1 MQPLRFLAFSFLFGI
16 ASFAFAQD
24 GLEGVIVETYYVS
37 DEKDST
43 DVLSGMRLPVGTTTY
58 RIWADLAEGY
68 KMQIVYG
75 LADHPLKIESSTPFV
90 NNIRGGSHRGDQL
103 SHVKIKQQ
111 TVALDSYLTIGSG
124 SVRHLA
130 VLKENDPDGS
140 EIGGKNNDGGSARI
154 SGGLLTNNS
163 PEMGL
168 PLTEADG
175 LIAAPTVPS
184 MVFFQIEGKEFAILE
199 NSGSFVVDDGSYA
212 VLTGVEGVDEYNR
225 VLIAQITTTSD
236 LRFELNFQ
244 LLAPYGGVER
254 FVARNPDDSGMEFTH
269 PELTF
274 PRKNTAQNQILE
286 SQEQ

>member
-1 MQPLRFLAFSFLFGI
+1 MLSIRSIAFLILIGTASQSI
-16 ASFAFAQD
+16 AQN
-24 GLEGVIVETYYVS
+24 GLEGVIVETYYIT
-37 DEKDST
+37 DENDST
-43 DVLSGMRLPVGTTTY
+43 DILSGQHLPVGTTTY

-75 LADHPLKIESSTPFV
+75 LAEHPLKIESTTPFV

-140 EIGGKNNDGGSARI
+140 EIAGKNNDGGSARI

-163 PEMGL
+163 PEMGV
-168 PLTEADG
+168 PLTDADG
-175 LIAAPTVPS
+175 LIASPTVPS
-184 MVFFQIEGKEFAILE
+184 MVFFQIEGKEFANIQ
-199 NSGSFVVDDGSYA
+199 NSGSFIIDDGSYA
-212 VLTGVEGVDEYNR
+212 VLTGVQGVDEFNR
-225 VLIAQITTTSD
+225 VLVAQITTTGD
-236 LRFELNFQ
+236 LHFELNFQ

-254 FVARNPDDSGMEFTH
+254 FVARNPDQSGMEFTH
-269 PELTF
+269 PELTY
-274 PRKNTAQNQILE
+274 PRKNTSQNSVLDTQD
-286 SQEQ
+286 Q